1 MATDPFSTRYANET
15 YLQSLA
21 ASKSDATRALQN
33 ALSEISRQRQ
43 VGQDAAGQIPGAANT
58 AFNTSQ
64 QRLTGDIQ
72 SLGLG
77 GPLSSALQAFN
88 MGRTGYQNASGL
100 LSEGF
105 NEQSV
110 QRTGGAKNI
119 VQQVIGDI
127 TGKGNEYVSRRDQEE
142 RERAYREAEAA
153 RQRALQEEL
162 ANRQYAMQ
170 QQALAVQAAEAD
182 RQRQFL
188 ANQAAMDR
196 SLAMQSYAPAPSPA
210 SDYDLAILAAIAAA
224 QSVGAAATAKQ
235 PVAPSG
241 SGTSSDFR
249 TRRIL

>member
-100 LSEGF
+100 LREGF
-105 NEQSV
+105 QEQSV

-196 SLAMQSYAPAPSPA
+196 SLAMQSYAPAPV